1 MKSNKSISQDF
12 FLPKSIFC
20 DFKNGQK
27 TGKKFK
33 IAKNA
38 ISQKKIIYDLFDFTS
53 FLPVLF
59 LNFLTRY
66 AQEPTTKESKY
77 VDYY

>member
-1 MKSNKSISQDF
+1 MQFQIW
-12 FLPKSIFC
+12 PKINFW
-20 DFKNGQK
+20 
-27 TGKKFK
+27 TGKKFTT
-33 IAKNA
+33 AKRA
-38 ISQKKIIYDLFDFTS
+38 ISRKEIYDLFDFTS
-53 FLPVLF
+53 FFANTF